1 MGVNQLLQDKIK
13 DLDVIHKFVVGSR
26 LYSDSP
32 NDYDYLVIAENTTAH
47 KIKDTYD
54 NKTVDIL
61 ILNPQEFQNKLNFI
75 DTEIRHSLYNYQLTI
90 KSNNNDLS
98 TIDFQMY
105 DPKIKKV
112 YLKTIKDYYFETVGK
127 LPHHLKYRFAKR
139 YTHFFLILSFYENG
153 SSELTNEILEKV
165 NNLREQQND
174 YKDLVDWVDT
184 TLYNL
189 EIEEE

>member
-13 DLDVIHKFVVGSR
+13 DLDAIHTFVVGSR

-54 NKTVDIL
+54 NKVVDIL

-90 KSNNNDLS
+90 KSNDNDLS
-98 TIDFQMY
+98 TVDFQMY
-105 DPKIKKV
+105 DPEIKKV
-112 YLKTIKDYYFETVGK
+112 YLKTVKDYYFETVEK
-127 LPHHLKYRFAKR
+127 LPQHLKYQFAKR

-165 NNLREQQND
+165 NNLRQQQND

>member
-1 MGVNQLLQDKIK
+1 MGVNQVLQDKIK
-13 DLDVIHKFVVGSR
+13 DLDVIHNFVVGSR

-90 KSNNNDLS
+90 NSNDNDLS
-98 TIDFQMY
+98 TVDFQMY
-105 DPKIKKV
+105 DPEIKKV
-112 YLKTIKDYYFETVGK
+112 YLKTVKDYYFESVGK
-127 LPHHLKYRFAKR
+127 LPHHLKYRFAHR
-139 YTHFFLILSFYENG
+139 YTHFFLILSFYENS
-153 SSELTNEILEKV
+153 SSELTSEILEKV
-165 NNLREQQND
+165 NNLRQRQND

-189 EIEEE
+189 EAND

>member
-54 NKTVDIL
+54 NKVVDIL
-61 ILNPQEFQNKLNFI
+61 ILNPQEFQNKLSFI

-90 KSNNNDLS
+90 KSNDNDLS
-98 TIDFQMY
+98 TVDFQMY
-105 DPKIKKV
+105 DPEIKKV
-112 YLKTIKDYYFETVGK
+112 YLKTVKDYYFETVGK
-127 LPHHLKYRFAKR
+127 LPHRLKYQFAKS

-165 NNLREQQND
+165 NNLRQQQND
-174 YKDLVDWVDT
+174 YKNLVDWVDT

-189 EIEEE
+189 EIEE

>member
-13 DLDVIHKFVVGSR
+13 DLDVIHIFVVGSR

-32 NDYDYLVIAENTTAH
+32 NDYDYLVVAENTTAH

-54 NKTVDIL
+54 NKAVDIL

-90 KSNNNDLS
+90 KSNDNDLS
-98 TIDFQMY
+98 TVDFQMY
-105 DPKIKKV
+105 DSKIKKV
-112 YLKTIKDYYFETVGK
+112 YLKTIKDYYFESVGK
-127 LPHHLKYRFAKR
+127 LPHHLKYQFAKR

-165 NNLREQQND
+165 NNLRQQQND
-174 YKDLVDWVDT
+174 YKDVVDWVDT
-184 TLYNL
+184 TLHNL
-189 EIEEE
+189 EIES

>member
-54 NKTVDIL
+54 NKVVDIL

-90 KSNNNDLS
+90 KYNDNDLS
-98 TIDFQMY
+98 TVDFQMY
-105 DPKIKKV
+105 DTKIKKI
-112 YLKTIKDYYFETVGK
+112 YLKTVRDYYFETVGK
-127 LPHHLKYRFAKR
+127 LPHRLKYQFAKR

-165 NNLREQQND
+165 NNLRQQQND

-189 EIEEE
+189 EIND